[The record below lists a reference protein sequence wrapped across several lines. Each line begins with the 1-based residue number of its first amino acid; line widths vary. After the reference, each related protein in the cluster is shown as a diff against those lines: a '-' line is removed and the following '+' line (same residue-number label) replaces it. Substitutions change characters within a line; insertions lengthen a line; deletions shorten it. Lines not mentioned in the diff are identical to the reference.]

1 MLASRG
7 VHVVLAL
14 LVVVV
19 TVYAGWALSPWLYV
33 PGMVLCALLVIGA
46 TDLIEHIAI
55 RRALRELRRD
65 ERFAELAEEADRL
78 LAEDMPEEAEE
89 AYLEAL
95 EHRDEK
101 TVVIGRYMHMA
112 RRSREL
118 GDYREAR
125 KWLTRAKSA
134 TRA

>member
-1 MLASRG
+1 M
-7 VHVVLAL
+7 LAL
-14 LVVVV
+14 LVAMV
-19 TVYAGWALSPWLYV
+19 TIYAGWALSPWLYV
-33 PGMVLCALLVIGA
+33 PGAALFVLLVIGA

-55 RRALRELRRD
+55 QRALRELRRD
-65 ERFAELAEEADRL
+65 ERFAELAEEADRF

-112 RRSREL
+112 RRSREM
-118 GDYREAR
+118 GDYREGR
-125 KWLTRAKSA
+125 KWLTRAKSV
-134 TRA
+134 TRT